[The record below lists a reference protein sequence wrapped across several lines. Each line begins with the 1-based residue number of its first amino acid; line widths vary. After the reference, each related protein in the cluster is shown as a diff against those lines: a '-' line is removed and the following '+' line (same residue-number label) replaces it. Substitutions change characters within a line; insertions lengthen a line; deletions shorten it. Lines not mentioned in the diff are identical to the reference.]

1 MPRFDVAHSPGI
13 APSRFLAQRTAM
25 PTPEKR
31 KLTKRTID
39 AIPSPSGE
47 ERVVIHDSEVKGFS
61 IRISRGARTF
71 YLYRWIG
78 GRPQRIRLGTY
89 PELTPEAAR
98 RLAEKSNGEVAQGKD
113 LAAERRRRRQP
124 NRTDPTLGEL
134 FEHVLEQHWKP
145 AARTWK
151 EQKRIFEK
159 YTPASWKPRRL
170 SSIAKVDVLERHR
183 TIGKANGAYTANR
196 WRGVLHRLFEVAI
209 ADFDFTG
216 GNAARKIKPFPEAE
230 RERFVTPEELP
241 RLFDAIDAADDVR
254 IADFL
259 RLALLT
265 GARKG
270 ALLRMRFADVDLGR
284 AVWTIPASD
293 SKNGAQIHVP
303 LVPEAVEVIRSR
315 LIAAGGR
322 EYVFPGRH
330 GKGFLSDPTKP
341 IGKVFKA
348 AGLEG
353 VRLHDLRRT
362 FGSWQAAHGSSELL
376 IGKSLGHRNT
386 AATKV
391 YARLTLDPVRQSVE
405 RATDAMRSVVQA
417 DRDRRKNEPKRKR
430 KGHG

>member
-1 MPRFDVAHSPGI
+1 
-13 APSRFLAQRTAM
+13 M
-25 PTPEKR
+25 PTAEKR

-39 AIPSPSGE
+39 AIPTPTGD
-47 ERVVIHDSEVKGFS
+47 ERIVVHDTDVKGFS

-78 GRPQRIRLGTY
+78 GRPQRVRLGGY

-98 RLAEKSNGEVAQGKD
+98 KLAERMNGEVAQGKD

-124 NRTDPTLGEL
+124 NRTDPTFGE
-134 FEHVLEQHWKP
+134 VLEHALEHHWKP
-145 AARTWK
+145 RCRTWRQM
-151 EQKRIFEK
+151 EQTFDC
-159 YTPASWKPRRL
+159 YSKPWRSRRL
-170 SSIAKVDVLERHR
+170 SSVSKVDVVAAHGR
-183 TIGKANGAYTANR
+183 IGKQNGKYVANR
-196 WRGVLHRLFEVAI
+196 WRSLLHSIYEI
-209 ADFDFTG
+209 AADDFDYAG
-216 GNAARKIKPFPEAE
+216 ANPARRVKPFPEEE
-230 RERFVTPEELP
+230 RERFVTEQELP
-241 RLFDAIDAADDVR
+241 RLFDAIDAAEDVR

-270 ALLRMRFADVDLGR
+270 ALLRMRFADVDLAR
-284 AVWTIPASD
+284 AVWTIPSTD
-293 SKNGAQIHVP
+293 SKNKSPIHVP
-303 LVPEAVEVIRSR
+303 LVADAVEIIRSR
-315 LIAAGGR
+315 LVASKGR

-341 IGKVFKA
+341 IAKVFAA
-348 AGLEG
+348 AGLTD

-362 FGSWQAAHGSSELL
+362 YGSWQAANGSSELL

-405 RATDAMRSVVQA
+405 RATAAMRAAVEA
-417 DRDRRKNEPKRKR
+417 DRERRKNEPKRKR
-430 KGHG
+430 KGKG

>member
-1 MPRFDVAHSPGI
+1 VNAKPRPPQKADSV
-13 APSRFLAQRTAM
+13 RQR
-25 PTPEKR
+25 
-31 KLTKRTID
+31 LTRRTIE
-39 AIPSPSGE
+39 AIPVPQDGS
-47 ERVVIHDSEVKGFS
+47 RTVVLDSDVKGFS
-61 IRISRGARTF
+61 VRVTAGARVF
-71 YLYRWIG
+71 YLVRKIN
-78 GRPQRIRLGTY
+78 RQTQRIRIGAY
-89 PELTPEAAR
+89 PDVAPEAAR
-98 RLAEKSNGEVAQGKD
+98 KIAERLNGEVAQGKD
-113 LAAERRRRRQP
+113 LAAERRSRRQP
-124 NRTDPTLGEL
+124 SRTDPTLAEL
-134 FEHVLEQHWKP
+134 FDHVLEQHWKP
-145 AARTWK
+145 AAKTWK
-151 EQKRIFEK
+151 EQKRLFKK
-159 YTPASWKPRRL
+159 YTPSSWKPRRL
-170 SSIAKVDVLERHR
+170 STIAKVDVLERHR
-183 TIGKANGAYTANR
+183 AIGKANGAYTANR

-209 ADFDFTG
+209 ADFDFAG

-241 RLFDAIDAADDVR
+241 RLFDAIDAAEDVR

-270 ALLRMRFADVDLGR
+270 ALLRMRYADVDLDR
-284 AVWTIPASD
+284 AVWTIPATD
-293 SKNGAQIHVP
+293 SKNGQPIHVP
-303 LVPEAVEVIRSR
+303 LVADAVEIIRSR
-315 LIAAGGR
+315 LIAAKGR

-341 IGKVFKA
+341 IGKVFAA

-362 FGSWQAAHGSSELL
+362 FGSWQAAKGSSELL

-405 RATDAMRSVVQA
+405 RATEAMREVVQA
-417 DRDRRKNEPKRKR
+417 ARAKRKSTGKKR

>member
-1 MPRFDVAHSPGI
+1 MSP
-13 APSRFLAQRTAM
+13 A
-25 PTPEKR
+25 EKR

-39 AIPSPSGE
+39 AIPAPAGE

-61 IRISRGARTF
+61 IRISRGARVF

-78 GRPQRIRLGTY
+78 GRPQRIRLGAY

-98 RLAEKSNGEVAQGKD
+98 KLAEKGNGEAAEGKD
-113 LAAERRRRRQP
+113 LAADRRRRRQP

-134 FEHVLEQHWKP
+134 LEHAVEQHWKP
-145 AARTWK
+145 TARTWK
-151 EQKRIFEK
+151 EQKRLFDT
-159 YTPASWKPRRL
+159 YTPKSWSGRPL

-183 TIGKANGAYTANR
+183 VIGKDHGVYTANR

-209 ADFDFTG
+209 EDFDFAG
-216 GNAARKIKPFPEAE
+216 GNAARKVKPFPEQE
-230 RERFVTPEELP
+230 RERFVTEQELP
-241 RLFDAIDAADDVR
+241 RLFDAIDAAEDVR

-270 ALLRMRFADVDLGR
+270 ALLRMRFADVDLPR
-284 AVWTIPASD
+284 AVWTIPATD
-293 SKNGAQIHVP
+293 SKNGSPVHVP

-315 LIAAGGR
+315 LVAAKGR

-341 IGKVFKA
+341 IGKVFAA
-348 AGLEG
+348 AGLKD

-362 FGSWQAAHGSSELL
+362 FGSWQAARGSSELL

-391 YARLTLDPVRQSVE
+391 YARLTLDPVRQSIE
-405 RATDAMRSVVQA
+405 RATDAMRAIVQA
-417 DRDRRKNEPKRKR
+417 DRDRREAENGKPKRKR
-430 KGHG
+430 KGHQ